1 MARPSILGTGRMALL
16 LCILACAFA
25 TVLAIDDYNVVST
38 PEKDVPEWAAVS
50 AMQLT
55 LSNSNGKW
63 SPLQFTVLPL
73 TDSLGLNGTQTDRGI
88 VKIHGTM
95 IAADSSNYNTLNQ
108 NTTVAYL
115 SCDQPSSNSMIEP
128 DKMLD
133 GLMNL
138 NPKPKAIVLYS
149 TSKNWCSIT
158 HIDDLSYT
166 SILSMA
172 DAAEASQALGFLNG
186 TDTIKVSIM
195 GNTTNDGT
203 ETQTDSN
210 RNNPAVA
217 MSILYSIT
225 GIITLLFAVIIVTG
239 AVRAHRYP
247 ERYGPRRA
255 LHGRPRQ
262 SRAKGLARAVL
273 ETMPIVKFGNQTPT
287 KPDPELDM
295 DAITNDGQDN
305 PVQRTTSNPSE
316 ARQPEATPATRADND
331 GASSVTRD
339 SPTPTPDSAPDGA
352 GGNGEDNLGCSICTE
367 DFKVGEDVRVLPCRH
382 QFHPAC
388 IDPWLI
394 NVSGTC
400 PLCRFDLRP
409 EKADASQGSTSEGT
423 SALPP
428 PLALES
434 VEGVENDASQLPHHN
449 RASRI
454 SDINRLR
461 EATVEEQMETL
472 RRMRAEVDES
482 ERQGPP
488 DGDSRGQSARF
499 AAKLKERFRIR
510 TRAQAPEDRDC

>member
-1 MARPSILGTGRMALL
+1 M
-16 LCILACAFA
+16 
-25 TVLAIDDYNVVST
+25 
-38 PEKDVPEWAAVS
+38 
-50 AMQLT
+50 LT
-55 LSNSNGKW
+55 CSK
-63 SPLQFTVLPL
+63 
-73 TDSLGLNGTQTDRGI
+73 I

-115 SCDQPSSNSMIEP
+115 SCDEPSSNSMIEP
-128 DKMLD
+128 DQMLD

-203 ETQTDSN
+203 ESQTDSG

-316 ARQPEATPATRADND
+316 ARQPEATPATRTDND
-331 GASSVTRD
+331 GASSVARD
-339 SPTPTPDSAPDGA
+339 SPTPTPKSAPDGA
-352 GGNGEDNLGCSICTE
+352 DGNGEDNLGCSICTE

-400 PLCRFDLRP
+400 PLW
-409 EKADASQGSTSEGT
+409 
-423 SALPP
+423 
-428 PLALES
+428 
-434 VEGVENDASQLPHHN
+434 
-449 RASRI
+449 
-454 SDINRLR
+454 
-461 EATVEEQMETL
+461 
-472 RRMRAEVDES
+472 
-482 ERQGPP
+482 
-488 DGDSRGQSARF
+488 
-499 AAKLKERFRIR
+499 
-510 TRAQAPEDRDC
+510 

>member
-1 MARPSILGTGRMALL
+1 MSTSPMLGAGRMVFLL
-16 LCILACAFA
+16 YILACAFVA
-25 TVLAIDDYNVVST
+25 VLAADDYEVVST

-55 LSNSNGKW
+55 LTNSNGKW

-88 VKIHGTM
+88 VKIHGIM

-115 SCDQPSSNSMIEP
+115 SCDDPSTNSLIEP

-138 NPKPKAIVLYS
+138 EPRPKAIVLYS
-149 TSKNWCSIT
+149 TSKNWCSIS
-158 HIDDLSYT
+158 HRNDLSYT

-203 ETQTDSN
+203 ETDSDPG
-210 RNNPAVA
+210 RSNPAVA
-217 MSILYSIT
+217 MSVLYSIT
-225 GIITLLFAVIIVTG
+225 GIITLLFAIIIVTG

-273 ETMPIVKFGNQTPT
+273 ETIPIVKFGNQTPT
-287 KPDPELDM
+287 KPDPELDL
-295 DAITNDGQDN
+295 DAITNDGHDN
-305 PVQRTTSNPSE
+305 TVQRTTSNLSE
-316 ARQPEATPATRADND
+316 GHQPEATPSTRTDND
-331 GASSVTRD
+331 AASSAARD
-339 SPTPTPDSAPDGA
+339 SPTPTPTSAPDGA
-352 GGNGEDNLGCSICTE
+352 DGNGDGNLGCSICTE
-367 DFKVGEDVRVLPCRH
+367 DFKVGEDVRVLPCQH

-388 IDPWLI
+388 VDPWLI

-409 EKADASQGSTSEGT
+409 EKATTSQGTTSDGT

-428 PLALES
+428 PLALE
-434 VEGVENDASQLPHHN
+434 GVENDATAMPHHN

-461 EATVEEQMETL
+461 QATVEEQMETL
-472 RRMRAEVDES
+472 RRMRAEVDEA

-488 DGDSRGQSARF
+488 DGESRGQSARF

-510 TRAQAPEDRDC
+510 TRAQAPEDRDH